1 MATTLKISGKTVFI
15 DQADLDTIKE
25 FSDNSICLFK
35 GSAHDAFYPAIQ
47 TTKKGKRSTLLLGR
61 ISTKNTDRLRMGYEE
76 AKALTIENG
85 FLTEADW
92 LYIDSLI
99 LIEEL

>member
-1 MATTLKISGKTVFI
+1 MSMKINNRLRWFAWLVEQDGMP
-15 DQADLDTIKE
+15 DD
-25 FSDNSICLFK
+25 SDNGTPKL
-35 GSAHDAFYPAIQ
+35 GSSDSGYCPANY
-47 TTKKGKRSTLLLGR
+47 GLSEEEYVAVFSMAR